1 MINLLEIRGLRKAF
15 GGFEAVRGLDLDVR
29 AGVVFGF
36 LGPNG
41 AGKTTTIRVVAGIL
55 RPTAGTVRVG
65 GLDVEREPEAAKRLV
80 GLVPDRPYLYERLTG
95 REFVSLVGG
104 LHGLPEDESWRRAAP
119 LLERFDLIDRAETL
133 IEGYSLGMRQ
143 KIAVVAGL
151 VHRPRLLVVDE
162 PLVGLDPPAVREMKD
177 LMRRH
182 ARAGGAV
189 LMSTHLLEIAETTCD
204 DVAII
209 DEGRLLAQGPTK
221 ELLHRRGGH
230 LEDVFMRLIE
240 EARQGREAVA

>member
-1 MINLLEIRGLRKAF
+1 MNLLEIRGLRKAF
-15 GGFEAVRGLDLDVR
+15 GGFEAVRGLDLEV
-29 AGVVFGF
+29 AGGAVSGL

-55 RPTAGTVRVG
+55 RPTAGTVRVCG
-65 GLDVEREPEAAKRLV
+65 IDVEREPEAAKRLT
-80 GLVPDRPYLYERLTG
+80 GLVPDRPFLYERLTG
-95 REFVSLVGG
+95 REFIGLVGG
-104 LHGLPEDESWRRAAP
+104 LHGLDEAEAWRRAEP
-119 LLERFDLIDRAETL
+119 LLERFDLLDRAGTL

-143 KIAVVAGL
+143 KIAVVAAL
-151 VHRPRLLVVDE
+151 VHRPRLLIVDE

-182 ARAGGAV
+182 ARDGGAV
-189 LMSTHLLEIAETTCD
+189 LMSTHLLEIAETICD
-204 DVAII
+204 EVAIM

-221 ELLHRRGGH
+221 DLLSRRGGH
-230 LEDVFMRLIE
+230 LEDVFMRLIA